1 MKIFWIKL
9 INVILIVF
17 LLCEYNHVIKYREQQ
32 ENIDRL
38 DAELKKSRTLSDSHE
53 ENNQSGLLYANGIYE
68 GEGKGFGGSIK
79 VNVTIQE
86 GMIAD
91 IDIVSAGGEDGAYLG
106 AAKGV
111 VEKIISE
118 QSADVDSVSGA
129 TFSSGGIKAAVG
141 QALKKAET

>member
-17 LLCEYNHVIKYREQQ
+17 LLCEYNHVIKYREQK

-38 DAELKKSRTLSDSHE
+38 DAELVKSKSLYASHE
-53 ENNQSGLLYANGIYE
+53 ENKQEVPLYTNGTYE

-86 GMIAD
+86 GMIAG
-91 IDIVSAGGEDGAYLG
+91 IDIVSADNEDGAYLD
-106 AAKGV
+106 AAKGI

-129 TFSSGGIKAAVG
+129 TFSSAGIKTAVG
-141 QALKKAET
+141 QALKKAEM